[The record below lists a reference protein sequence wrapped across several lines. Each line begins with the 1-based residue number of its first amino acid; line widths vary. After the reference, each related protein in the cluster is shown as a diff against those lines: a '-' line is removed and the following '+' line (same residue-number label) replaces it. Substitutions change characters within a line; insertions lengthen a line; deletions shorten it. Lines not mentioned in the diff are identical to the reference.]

1 MKWKIE
7 KLGKVC
13 DVIAGQSPPSS
24 TYNTSGNGMPFFQG
38 KADFGI
44 VHPVARYWC
53 TEPTK
58 VSQPND
64 ILLSVRAPVGPTN
77 LCDIE
82 SCIGRGLAAI
92 RSTGKTDPKFVLYYF
107 KSIEKD
113 LSTKGNGSTF
123 SAITTSDVKDLQI
136 PLPPLPIQQKI
147 AAILDEADALRRKDK
162 ALLAKYD
169 DLLQAVFY
177 DMFGDPVKNEKG
189 WEVRKIK
196 EVCENIVDC
205 VNRTAPISESVT
217 PFKMIRTTNVRG
229 YKINL
234 DNVNYVSKDVY
245 DKWVRRLQPRID
257 DIIFTREAPVGEAGL
272 IETNDA
278 VFLGQ
283 RTMLY
288 RPQKNLISP
297 KFLLFQI
304 MGAGIQTQINK
315 IGSGSTVKHLSVPEC
330 KEFDVLVPPI
340 DLQNEFEQIVSN
352 IFDQKNK
359 ISQAHSENLFQSL
372 MQRAFKGELV

>member
-7 KLGKVC
+7 KLGEVC

-44 VHPVARYWC
+44 VHPTARYWC

-64 ILLSVRAPVGPTN
+64 VLLSVRAPVGPTN

-92 RSTGKTDPKFVLYYF
+92 RSTGKTDPRFVLYYF

-123 SAITTSDVKDLQI
+123 SAITTSDVKELQI

-147 AAILDEADALRRKDK
+147 AAILDEADAVRRKDK

-169 DLLQAVFY
+169 ELLQAVFY

-189 WEVRKIK
+189 WEIVTVAEVTSAIK
-196 EVCENIVDC
+196 DGPHTSPVYSDVGY
-205 VNRTAPISESVT
+205 
-217 PFKMIRTTNVRG
+217 PFM
-229 YKINL
+229 
-234 DNVNYVSKDVY
+234 
-245 DKWVRRLQPRID
+245 
-257 DIIFTREAPVGEAGL
+257 F
-272 IETNDA
+272 
-278 VFLGQ
+278 F
-283 RTMLY
+283 
-288 RPQKNLISP
+288 
-297 KFLLFQI
+297 
-304 MGAGIQTQINK
+304 
-315 IGSGSTVKHLSVPEC
+315 
-330 KEFDVLVPPI
+330 
-340 DLQNEFEQIVSN
+340 
-352 IFDQKNK
+352 
-359 ISQAHSENLFQSL
+359 
-372 MQRAFKGELV
+372 